1 MKTLSIQLTEQ
12 QYDLIT
18 RIAKADARRLS
29 DFSLL
34 IFAEGLACYFCEKGI
49 SVKKRD
55 DEFTEEERAQQAKNA
70 EIRNHPDFHEINF
83 DQMKERG
90 WKGVDSYFSN
100 CRREPGEDFVDNLAA
115 SIRGRACEE

>member
-12 QYDLIT
+12 QHDLFT
-18 RIAKADARRLS
+18 RIAKADDRRLS

-34 IFAEGLACYFCEKGI
+34 ILAEGLTSYFCEKGI

-55 DEFTEEERAQQAKNA
+55 DEFTEEERAQQAKND

-83 DQMKERG
+83 EQMKERG
-90 WKGVDSYFSN
+90 WKGVDSFFTN
-100 CRREPGEDFVDNLAA
+100 CRCEPGEDFVDNLAA